1 MTRLM
6 RAIGLGGI
14 VRDINLGFTLLEL
27 LTAMAV
33 MVILLGMAT
42 PVFQHQRAAGQ
53 LSAAASRLYSDIQQ
67 ARIDA
72 LRLGSDAL
80 NVYFFAEENWCYR
93 ITDRSDQECSG
104 CDGLC
109 DIDADG
115 KSRGLGRSE
124 FPLVALAE
132 VTYRGSEMGI
142 QRRRGGLAAGHVL
155 LRAGSQQLMV
165 RSSGYGRLR
174 ICSPETTSMA
184 GVAPC

>member
-1 MTRLM
+1 MTRLV
-6 RAIGLGGI
+6 RAIALGGI

-33 MVILLGMAT
+33 MVILLGMTIPA
-42 PVFQHQRAAGQ
+42 VHQQRAAGQ

-67 ARIDA
+67 ARMDA

-80 NVYFFAEENWCYR
+80 NVYFFVEENWCYR
-93 ITDRSDQECSG
+93 ITDRTDQECFG

-109 DIDADG
+109 DIGADG
-115 KSRGLGRSE
+115 KSHGLGRAE
-124 FPLVALAE
+124 FPLVALTE

-142 QRRRGGLAAGHVL
+142 QRRRGGLAAGHAL
-155 LRAGSQQLMV
+155 FRAGTQQLMV

-174 ICSPETTSMA
+174 ICSPETAGMA
-184 GVAPC
+184 GVDPC

>member
-33 MVILLGMAT
+33 MVILVGMA
-42 PVFQHQRAAGQ
+42 PPFFQPQGPAGQ
-53 LSAAASRLYSDIQQ
+53 LSAPASRLYSDIQQ

-109 DIDADG
+109 DIAADG
-115 KSRGLGRSE
+115 KIHGLGRAE
-124 FPLVALAE
+124 FPLVALVE
-132 VTYRGSEMGI
+132 VTYRGNEMGI
-142 QRRRGGLAAGHVL
+142 QRRRGGLAAGHDL
-155 LRAGSQQLMV
+155 FRAGSQQLML

-174 ICSPETTSMA
+174 ICSPEATSVA
-184 GVAPC
+184 GAAPC